1 MTVEEMED
9 LLDRLGIEVLSITG
23 DEIKAHC
30 PAHLERK
37 GKEDTNP
44 SWYINAD
51 TGVHNCFSCH
61 FKGHVGSL
69 VEYLQGVDSDMAKQ
83 WVNSGERNLTRAYD
97 KLTAPAPLQEQSI
110 PITESMLSA
119 FTVPPEFALKSRG
132 ITPTAASHY
141 GIVWNAKN
149 DSWILPIRD
158 PYTRKLIGWQ
168 EKWFKERRFNN
179 YPPKVSKSSTLF
191 GYERYTGPSM
201 IVVESPLDVARLASI
216 GILGGVAICGSAVS
230 KDQINLIRS
239 STHII
244 FAMDN
249 DAAGL
254 SSSGTL
260 LEYSKAMGFDC
271 WFFNYEQTDIKD
283 IGGMS
288 KAEIMYGLDNA
299 KHSIHGKRAFL

>member
-9 LLDRLGIEVLSITG
+9 LLDRLGIEIVSING

-51 TGVHNCFSCH
+51 TGAHNCFSCH
-61 FKGHVGSL
+61 FKGGVSSL
-69 VEYLQGVDSDMAKQ
+69 VEYVQGVGSEVAKQ
-83 WVNSGERNLTRAYD
+83 WVNSGERNLTRAFE
-97 KLTAPAPLQEQSI
+97 KLFTPTPTPEQTI

-119 FTVPPEFALKSRG
+119 FISPPDYALKSRG
-132 ITPTAASHY
+132 ITPIAADYY
-141 GIVWNAKN
+141 GIVWNSSN
-149 DSWILPIRD
+149 ESWILPIRD
-158 PYTRKLIGWQ
+158 PYTNKLIGWQ

-191 GYERYTGPSM
+191 GYERYSGDSM
-201 IVVESPLDVARLASI
+201 VVVESPLDVARLASI
-216 GILGGVAICGSAVS
+216 GVLGGVAVCGSAVS

-239 STHII
+239 SSHII

-249 DAAGL
+249 DSAGL
-254 SSSGTL
+254 SSSSTL

-271 WFFNYEQTDIKD
+271 WFFNYDQTDMKD
-283 IGGMS
+283 IGAMS
-288 KAEIMYGLDNA
+288 KAEIMYGLENS
-299 KHSIHGKRAFL
+299 KHSIQGKRAFL

>member
-9 LLDRLGIEVLSITG
+9 LLDRLGVEIVSVHG

-37 GKEDTNP
+37 GSEDTNP

-61 FKGHVGSL
+61 FKGSIHSL
-69 VEYLQGVDSDMAKQ
+69 VEYIQGIDSEMAKQ
-83 WVNSGERNLTRAYD
+83 WVNSGERNLTRAFE
-97 KLTAPAPLQEQSI
+97 KLTSPTLLQEQSI

-119 FTVPPEFALKSRG
+119 FVVPPDFALKSRG
-132 ITPTAASHY
+132 ITPISAEY
-141 GIVWNAKN
+141 YEILWNPHN
-149 DSWILPIRD
+149 HSWILPIRD
-158 PYTRKLIGWQ
+158 PYTNKLIGWQ

-191 GYERYTGPSM
+191 AYSRYQGPSM

-216 GILGGVAICGSAVS
+216 GVLGGVAVCGSAVS
-230 KDQINLIRS
+230 RDQINLIRS
-239 STHII
+239 ADHVI

-249 DAAGL
+249 DQAGL
-254 SSSGTL
+254 SASATL
-260 LEYSKAMGFDC
+260 LEYSKVMGFDC
-271 WFFNYEQTDIKD
+271 WFFNYDQTEMKD
-283 IGGMS
+283 IGAMS
-288 KAEIMYGLDNA
+288 KAEIMYGLENS
-299 KHSIHGKRAFL
+299 KHSIQGKRAFL

>member
-9 LLDRLGIEVLSITG
+9 LLDRLGIEIISING

-61 FKGHVGSL
+61 FKGHLGSL
-69 VEYLQGVDSDMAKQ
+69 VEYIQGVDSELAKQ
-83 WVNSGERNLTRAYD
+83 WVNSGERNLTKAFE
-97 KLTAPAPLQEQSI
+97 KLTSPTPLQEQSI
-110 PITESMLSA
+110 TITESMLSA
-119 FTVPPEFALKSRG
+119 FVSPPTYALMSRG
-132 ITPTAASHY
+132 ITSITADYY
-141 GIVWNAKN
+141 GILWNPSN
-149 DSWILPIRD
+149 ESWILPIRD
-158 PYTRKLIGWQ
+158 PYSNKLIGWQ

-179 YPPKVSKSSTLF
+179 FPPKIKKSSTLF
-191 GYERYTGPSM
+191 GYENYRGPDM
-201 IVVESPLDVARLASI
+201 IVVESPLDVARLASL
-216 GILGGVAICGSAVS
+216 GLLGGVAVCGSAVS
-230 KDQINLIRS
+230 KEQINLIRS
-239 STHII
+239 SEHII

-249 DAAGL
+249 DEAGL
-254 SSSGTL
+254 SSSSVL
-260 LEYSKAMGFDC
+260 LEYSRAMGFDC
-271 WFFNYEQTDIKD
+271 WFFNYDQTDMKD

-288 KAEIMYGLDNA
+288 KAEVMFGLENA